1 MNSSGK
7 YSGKHESS
15 GKSDNSASLAFEP
28 DRVARLRREYSDN
41 EDRAYVFI
49 VSSVAIVLLSL
60 LLMCAFDFSYIPI
73 VVAAVLALC
82 FLIKGITLLPPNNLC
97 RKCFEGKIET
107 VSDNTYETGRHDTT
121 VRRTVEDVT
130 TMTTG
135 GSWEHYTG
143 VKYKT
148 QRVVFLPGYTVNYE
162 RVIERKCSYCG
173 EVTKDVRNY
182 SRTYEY

>member
-1 MNSSGK
+1 MNSRGK
-7 YSGKHESS
+7 HSGKHESS
-15 GKSDNSASLAFEP
+15 GKSDSTAQLALEP
-28 DRVARLRREYSDN
+28 NNVARLRKIYSDN
-41 EDRAYVFI
+41 EDRAYVLI
-49 VSSVAIVLLSL
+49 VSAVAIVLLSF
-60 LLMCAFDFSYIPI
+60 LLMFAFDFSYIPI
-73 VVAAVLALC
+73 VVGAVLALC
-82 FLIKGITLLPPNNLC
+82 FLIKGITLLPPKNLC

-121 VRRTVEDVT
+121 IRRTVEDVT

-148 QRVVFLPGYTVNYE
+148 ERVVFLPGYTINYE
-162 RVIERKCSYCG
+162 RVIVRKCSHCG